1 MSNSMKHDLLNN
13 VPIVGGVNTVVDSLT
28 QVAKRLFGYS
38 QGQAIAEAIRD
49 SLREYVP
56 VADKIGVAQLIEAQ
70 SKFLEVAAR
79 LEEAHAAAR
88 RADADYLRAETL
100 HEFLLHTPHDH
111 DHDAGRAL
119 ALADTATFQA
129 QAMQEILM
137 MMREVVGDHI
147 ADFDTVIAQPLLQ
160 LLPTMTEGRAS
171 ASPRP
176 EMDVSGE

>member
-1 MSNSMKHDLLNN
+1 MSNSIKHDLLNN
-13 VPIVGGVNTVVDSLT
+13 VPVVGGVSSVLDSLT
-28 QVAKRLFGYS
+28 QVAKRLFGHS

-49 SLREYVP
+49 GLHEYVQ

-79 LEEAHAAAR
+79 FEEARAAAR

-100 HEFLLHTPHDH
+100 HEFLMRTPH

-119 ALADTATFQA
+119 DLADTATFQA

-137 MMREVVGDHI
+137 MLREGVGDHI
-147 ADFDTVIAQPLLQ
+147 ADFDAVIAQPLLK
-160 LLPTMTEGRAS
+160 LLPAMAGDQAS
-171 ASPRP
+171 DSPRP